1 MTKVQLFFTRTKANE
16 IIRLKKTI
24 ILLVFLLVSGFLS
37 PVFAQ
42 QTQIEGRILDS
53 ETNKPLIGVSVRLV
67 NSNTAAVTDP
77 SGNFI
82 LTVKIFPATLTISYL
97 GYKNL
102 DVEIYEYNE
111 PVTFFLNEE
120 LGLLNEVVVVGY
132 GTQKWK
138 ELTGSISSVPKIQ
151 LGQVASSFDNLLG
164 GAIPGVNVIQTSGQP
179 GATSTIRIR
188 GGNSITGGNEPLYVI
203 DGFISYND
211 NSNSSTGSSNVTQ
224 SRPKIDAGF
233 NLLSTINPSDIES
246 IEILKDASATAIYGT
261 RGANGVIIITTKKG
275 VRGSGKIQ
283 YRSSYGWQTI
293 ARKVDWMNG
302 PEWTSLYRELT
313 NEDWWNKYD
322 NPSQIDQNRSYD
334 WQSAALRTG
343 VTQDHQLSVSG
354 GDEKGRYA
362 VSGNYFNQA
371 GILLNTDF
379 KRYTFRANLDRDVFK
394 NFRFGFNIIG
404 THAEQNGISGSSR
417 NDPNV
422 WSSILRTSP
431 AVPIYNADGA
441 FNYINPF
448 SEQSKNTEGLTSNP
462 IADLLNNVNET
473 KVNRALGNF
482 FAEYEIIQGL
492 KAKLNAG
499 ADLINTR
506 QNLYASRLSS
516 YGIETGGYASV
527 GAKEVNSW
535 QSEFTLNYDKRWKEG
550 HVLGGLLGYTVQ
562 HSDEKS
568 ALAIVTKFLDDKTT
582 FNSLQSASGASL
594 PYSDAAASIIESSIG
609 RVNYSYAN
617 RYNLTATLR
626 ADGSSRFA
634 AGHKWGYFPSIGFA
648 WNVNNESFL
657 RNRAATLSN
666 LKLRLSAGTTGNQEF
681 GNYQYVKRLAPENY
695 SFNSS
700 SIVTAYVPVNI
711 ANPDLKWEKTF
722 QYNIGL
728 DGGFWNN
735 RMNVSIDAYYKK
747 TTDLLLDLPVETTT
761 GYSSILMNTGS
772 VSNKGLE
779 IWINSNIIK
788 TKKINWTASLNWSKN
803 VNEVLDLGNRD
814 NFPIDYPVSGAL
826 SYAAPL
832 IVKVGHPLGT
842 FHGYVF
848 DGVVQ
853 DREDASNAPVTTW
866 LGANYVMQPGDA
878 KYVDKDGDNQIT
890 PADRD
895 IIGNSQPD
903 FIYGIFNNFSYD
915 RFDLSFSLQGSYG
928 NELYN
933 ALRNRAELTTT
944 LNTVKDLVYRWTPA
958 NPSTTIP
965 RATSQSNFN
974 FDSRFV
980 EDASYLRI
988 KSLTV
993 GYTIPF
999 RLRTGT
1005 EEKIRLFFT
1014 AQNLFTWTKYS
1025 GYDPELSRSGGN
1037 EQSNLLQ
1044 GIDYGAYPTARSFS
1058 IGVEITL

>member
-1 MTKVQLFFTRTKANE
+1 MA
-16 IIRLKKTI
+16 
-24 ILLVFLLVSGFLS
+24 FLLVSGFLS
-37 PVFAQ
+37 PVLAQ
-42 QTQIEGRILDS
+42 QTRIEGRILDGR
-53 ETNKPLIGVSVRLV
+53 TNESLVGVNISAV
-67 NSNTAAVTDP
+67 NDNTAAVTDL
-77 SGNFI
+77 SGYFT
-82 LTVKIFPATLTISYL
+82 LTVKSFPATLSISYL

-102 DVEIYEYNE
+102 DLEIYEYTE
-111 PVTFFLNEE
+111 PVTLFLNEE
-120 LGLLNEVVVVGY
+120 QSLLNEVIVVGY

-138 ELTGSISSVPKIQ
+138 ELTGSISSVPKLQ
-151 LGQVASSFDNLLG
+151 LGQLASSFDNLLG

-211 NSNSSTGSSNVTQ
+211 NSHSATGSSNATL
-224 SRPKIDAGF
+224 SRPRIDAGF
-233 NLLSTINPSDIES
+233 NLLSTINPADIES
-246 IEILKDASATAIYGT
+246 VEILKDASATAIYGT
-261 RGANGVIIITTKKG
+261 RGANGVIMITTKKG
-275 VRGSGKIQ
+275 ARGSGRIQ

-293 ARKVDWMNG
+293 AKKVDWMNEQ
-302 PEWTSLYRELT
+302 EWASLYRELT

-322 NPSQIDQNRSYD
+322 DPSQIDRNRSYD

-343 VTQDHQLSVSG
+343 VTQDHQLAISG

-362 VSGNYFNQA
+362 VSGNYFNQT
-371 GILLNTDF
+371 GILLNTGF

-394 NFRFGFNIIG
+394 NFRIGFNIIG
-404 THAEQNGISGSSR
+404 THTEQNGISGSSR
-417 NDPNV
+417 NDPNA
-422 WSSILRTSP
+422 WASILRTSP
-431 AVPIYNADGA
+431 VVPVYNADGA

-448 SEQSKNTEGLTSNP
+448 SEQSKNEEGLTSNP

-473 KVNRALGNF
+473 KVNRTLGNF

-516 YGIETGGYASV
+516 FGIETGGYASV

-535 QSEFTLNYDKRWKEG
+535 QSELTLNYDKRWKEG
-550 HVLGGLLGYTVQ
+550 HVLGGLIGYTVQ
-562 HSDEKS
+562 RSDEKS

-594 PYSDAAASIIESSIG
+594 PYSDATASIIESCIG
-609 RVNYSYAN
+609 RINYSYAN

-634 AGHKWGYFPSIGFA
+634 SGHKWGYFPSIGFA
-648 WNVNNESFL
+648 WNINNEPFL
-657 RNRAATLSN
+657 RNQAATLSN

-681 GNYQYVKRLAPENY
+681 GDYQYVKRLAPENY
-695 SFNSS
+695 SFDNAL
-700 SIVTAYVPVNI
+700 IVTAYVPVNI
-711 ANPDLKWEKTF
+711 ANPDLKWEKTS

-728 DGGFWNN
+728 DGGFRND
-735 RMNVSIDAYYKK
+735 RLNVSIDAYYKK

-761 GYSSILMNTGS
+761 GYASILINTGS

-779 IWINSNIIK
+779 IGLNGNIVK
-788 TKKINWTASLNWSKN
+788 TKKITWTASLNWSKN
-803 VNEVLDLGNRD
+803 INEVLDLGNRD
-814 NFPIDYPVSGAL
+814 NFPIDYPSSGAL

-832 IVKVGHPLGT
+832 IVKVGYPLGT
-842 FHGYVF
+842 YHGYVF

-853 DREDASNAPVTTW
+853 NREEASEAPVTTW
-866 LGANYVMQPGDA
+866 LGADYVMQPGDA
-878 KYVDKDGDNQIT
+878 KYVDRDGDNKIT

-903 FIYGIFNNFSYD
+903 FIYGIFNSFSCG
-915 RFDLSFSLQGSYG
+915 RFDFSFSLQGSYG

-944 LNTVKDLVYRWTPA
+944 LNTVKDLTGRWTQA
-958 NPSTTIP
+958 KPSTAIP

-980 EDASYLRI
+980 EDASYLRV
-988 KSLTV
+988 KNLTV
-993 GYTIPF
+993 GYTLPF
-999 RLRTGT
+999 RLRNGV

-1014 AQNLFTWTKYS
+1014 AQNLFTWTRYS

-1058 IGVEITL
+1058 TGLEITL